1 MISIIL
7 FAIAVTSIQA
17 TKTNDYY
24 RHEQQKR
31 IGLLLVEAAYV

>member
-17 TKTNDYY
+17 RKTNDYY
-24 RHEQQKR
+24 RHEHQKR
-31 IGLLLVEAAYV
+31 IGLLLVEAANV